1 VSQRLAVAG
10 RACSWNRRR
19 QVGLLWRVPGAVSE
33 GEETM
38 KWSQKL
44 ITIRG
49 IEIKVHITF
58 LLVLVWGAMAW
69 GSGGW
74 SGAIYGSF
82 LTLAV
87 FAFVLL
93 HELGHAIAAQRYG
106 IPVRD
111 ILLLPIGGL
120 ARLTRMPEKPSQELL
135 IALAGPAVNLAL
147 ILVLLPF
154 VGAGLAMQAVQE
166 GELHI
171 PSTMTPGLLN
181 LATFLLMT
189 NVMLLLF
196 NMLPAFPLDGGRVLR
211 ALLSMRLSGATA
223 TRLATAIGK
232 LFALLFG
239 MVALLSGNV
248 SLAMIAFFVFLG
260 AGAEGQEA
268 AAREMLRGVTVAE
281 AVDAAAPTL
290 PADAPAHLAFDRL
303 ARSPYRALAVLDE
316 GGAFLGIVTRAG
328 MQRQWAAGVR
338 GAVCAFAEQPSLVMR
353 GEATLDAA
361 RRDMVEAGT
370 SIAAVFI
377 QGCFAGLLDLEAIHR
392 ALTTRRSGLS
402 PEKAPLSG

>member
-1 VSQRLAVAG
+1 
-10 RACSWNRRR
+10 
-19 QVGLLWRVPGAVSE
+19 
-33 GEETM
+33 M

-44 ITIRG
+44 ITVRG
-49 IEIKVHITF
+49 IEIKVHVTF
-58 LLVLVWGAMAW
+58 LLILIWGAMSW
-69 GSGGW
+69 GGGGW

-82 LTLAV
+82 LTLTV

-93 HELGHAIAAQRYG
+93 HELGHAVAAQRYG
-106 IPVRD
+106 IPVHD

-120 ARLTRMPEKPSQELL
+120 ARLSRMPEKPSEELVV
-135 IALAGPAVNLAL
+135 ALAGPAVNLVLAL
-147 ILVLLPF
+147 VFLPF
-154 VGAGLAMQAVQE
+154 VGVGLAMQTVQE
-166 GELHI
+166 GGLRI

-211 ALLSMRLSGATA
+211 ALLAMRLSGATA
-223 TRLATAIGK
+223 TRLAAAIGK

-268 AAREMLRGVTVAE
+268 TIREVLRGVTVAE
-281 AVDAAAPTL
+281 AVDATAPTL
-290 PADAPAHLAFDRL
+290 AADVPAHLAFDRL
-303 ARSPYRALAVLDE
+303 MRSPHGALAVLDDD
-316 GGAFLGIVTRAG
+316 GAFLGIVTRAG

-338 GAVCAFAEQPSLVMR
+338 GEVRSFAEQPSLVMR

-370 SIAAVFI
+370 SIAAVFV
-377 QGCFAGLLDLEAIHR
+377 QGCFAGLLDLETIRR
-392 ALTTRRSGLS
+392 ALTTRRRGSLMPGRAPSSG
-402 PEKAPLSG
+402 